1 MKISRSVAR
10 LKPSATLAANA
21 RAQELKARGRD
32 ILSLS
37 VGEPD
42 FPTPAHIRAAAAAA
56 LDAGYTRY
64 TPVPGLPELRDAAA
78 GYFNRFYD
86 AGASGKNILA
96 SNGGKHSIYNVFT
109 CLLDPGDEVL
119 VPAPYW
125 VSYPPMV
132 ELTGASAVV
141 VGAPPEK
148 HFKVD
153 PDMLEAHL
161 TPRTRML
168 VLNSPSNPTGVCYTK
183 AELDALAGWAVDRKL
198 IVLSDEIY
206 DRLVYGSVR
215 PLSLCSWWKR
225 FPEHFVIVNG
235 VSKTFAMTGWRL
247 GYILAAPELVGAA
260 NRLQGQSTSNVCS
273 ISQKAAVAALNG
285 AFDDVETMRAAFERR
300 RDMALSVMAG
310 WPDVLC
316 PRPEGAFY
324 CFPDVHRHYGARFA
338 DSVSFCAYLLE
349 EAGVAVVPG
358 AAFGD
363 DRCIRISYAV
373 SDETLAVALQ
383 KIGDTLSGGR
393 GRA

>member
-1 MKISRSVAR
+1 MKISRITTR
-10 LKPSATLAANA
+10 LTPSATMAVGA
-21 RAQELKARGRD
+21 RAQALKAQGRN

-42 FPTPAHIRAAAAAA
+42 FTTPEHIRTAAKEA
-56 LDAGYTRY
+56 LDAGFTHY
-64 TPVPGLPELRDAAA
+64 TPVPGLPELLDAVA

-86 AGASGKNILA
+86 AGASGENIIVC
-96 SNGGKHSIYNVFT
+96 NGGKHSIYNVFT

-132 ELTGASAVV
+132 ELTGASAVI
-141 VGAPPEK
+141 VGASPEK

-153 PDMLEAHL
+153 PEMLEAHL

-168 VLNSPSNPTGVCYTK
+168 VLNSPSNPTGACYTRD
-183 AELDALAGWAVDRKL
+183 ELDTLAGWAVDRKL

-206 DRLVYGSVR
+206 DRLVYGGRES
-215 PLSLCSWWKR
+215 PSLCSWWKR

-247 GYILAAPELVGAA
+247 GYALGAPDLIKAM

-273 ISQKAAVAALNG
+273 IAQKAAIAALNG
-285 AFDDVETMRAAFERR
+285 DYAVVESMRAAFERR
-300 RDMALSVMAG
+300 RDMTLSVMAG
-310 WPDVLC
+310 WPDVFC
-316 PRPEGAFY
+316 PKPEGAFY
-324 CFPDVHRHYGARFA
+324 CFPDVHRHYGAGVA
-338 DSVSFCAYLLE
+338 DSVAFCAHLLDE
-349 EAGVAVVPG
+349 VGVAVVPG

-373 SDETLAVALQ
+373 SDEVLSEALE
-383 KIGDTLSGGR
+383 KIGDALSR
-393 GRA
+393 TKR